1 MLDNEA
7 PAGSPRQ
14 RALFLRL
21 LKPVP
26 ASFTAEQ
33 VRIEGGERVRDIH
46 VEWVGPAS
54 SPPPAATPAEQAYF
68 AALPA
73 PDHVLA
79 IRTDRYGDYSPYLLS
94 LVRSPL
100 DSTPPQG
107 FDPRLSEVSFSFKV
121 ECPSDFDCKPVTD
134 CPVEPASA
142 PVIDYLAKDYPSF
155 RRLILNRITQL
166 VPGWTDPTRRM
177 SG

>member
-1 MLDNEA
+1 MIYHCCDELRRNAVAAHPTLNGIDYLEVLDNEA

-14 RALFLRL
+14 RTLFLRL

-26 ASFTAEQ
+26 AGFTAEQ

-54 SPPPAATPAEQAYF
+54 SPPPVASAAEQAYF

-73 PDHVLA
+73 PDHVLV

-94 LVRSPL
+94 LVRSA
-100 DSTPPQG
+100 QH
-107 FDPRLSEVSFSFKV
+107 
-121 ECPSDFDCKPVTD
+121 
-134 CPVEPASA
+134 
-142 PVIDYLAKDYPSF
+142 
-155 RRLILNRITQL
+155 
-166 VPGWTDPTRRM
+166 
-177 SG
+177 